1 MQKLSLV
8 DVLILIIIILGIML
22 YSVVSCYINMR
33 ETYKNNI
40 KGDCLQSEYL

>member
-33 ETYKNNI
+33 ETYQNN
-40 KGDCLQSEYL
+40 KGNCLQSEYL